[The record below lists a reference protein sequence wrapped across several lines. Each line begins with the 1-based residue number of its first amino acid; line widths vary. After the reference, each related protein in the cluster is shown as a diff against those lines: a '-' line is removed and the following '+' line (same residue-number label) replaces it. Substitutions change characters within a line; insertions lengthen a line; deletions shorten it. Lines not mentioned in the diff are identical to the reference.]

1 MIIDNIVRQIDILIT
16 TEQSYYLALLY
27 FTGSKYFNIY
37 IRTFAL
43 QYNMKINEYEL
54 LKNNKRV
61 NINSEEE
68 IFEVLKMQYIKP
80 EYR

>member
-1 MIIDNIVRQIDILIT
+1 MTVFGVQKIDILIT